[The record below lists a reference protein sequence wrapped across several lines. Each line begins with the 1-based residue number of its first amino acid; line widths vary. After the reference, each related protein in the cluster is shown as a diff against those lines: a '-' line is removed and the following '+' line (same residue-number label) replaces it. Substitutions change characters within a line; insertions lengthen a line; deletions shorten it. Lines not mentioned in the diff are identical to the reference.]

1 MKGGM
6 ITGGVLL
13 LALLAAEPAQAQ
25 SVRSL
30 VNGGNDLYHDQKYP
44 DAEVN
49 YRKAL
54 EKEKD
59 LVQGHFNLG
68 NALHKEGK
76 YDEAVREF
84 ALAGEKAAAT
94 ETKAH
99 AWYNIG
105 NSLMEEQ
112 KYQEAVNAYARS
124 LQLNPYDQEAKYN
137 LSYALEKLKQQQQQQ
152 NKQNKDQKQDK
163 KDQQKKD
170 QQQKQDQQ
178 KQDQQKQDQ
187 QKQDQQQQDQQQNQA
202 RQQEKQMSK
211 ADAERILDV
220 LKNNEKEVQ
229 KKLRARQAVRPKT
242 EKDW

>member
-1 MKGGM
+1 MR
-6 ITGGVLL
+6 TGII
-13 LALLAAEPAQAQ
+13 AAWVAVMWLVAAPPARTQ

-30 VNGGNDLYHDQKYP
+30 VNGGNDLYKDQKYT
-44 DAEVN
+44 DAEVD

-54 EKEKD
+54 DKEKD

-76 YDEAVREF
+76 YDEAVKEF
-84 ALAGEKAAAT
+84 DIAREKAASP

-105 NSLMEEQ
+105 NSLMREQ
-112 KYQEAVNAYARS
+112 KYQDAVEAYIKS
-124 LQLNPYDQEAKYN
+124 LQLNPYDQETKYN

-152 NKQNKDQKQDK
+152 NKNQDKKNQKNQQNKDQ
-163 KDQQKKD
+163 QK
-170 QQQKQDQQ
+170 KQDQQ
-178 KQDQQKQDQ
+178 KQDQK
-187 QKQDQQQQDQQQNQA
+187 KQDQQQNPRQNQA
-202 RQQEKQMSK
+202 QQQQKQMSR

-229 KKLRARQAVRPKT
+229 KKLRVRQAVRPKT
-242 EKDW
+242 DKDW